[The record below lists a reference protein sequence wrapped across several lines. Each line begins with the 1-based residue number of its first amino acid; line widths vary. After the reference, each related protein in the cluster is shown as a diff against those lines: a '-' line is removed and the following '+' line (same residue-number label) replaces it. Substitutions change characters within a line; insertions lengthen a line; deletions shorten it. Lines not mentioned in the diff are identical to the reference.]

1 MGIESIFFFNYAFFL
16 ISFLAV
22 VLYLPNSSSVAV
34 TTDKQLHTSSVSM
47 EDQEAD
53 NTALLGPDS
62 GRNAHINDINS
73 SSGSSS
79 KSKQKSIISLLYG
92 SLSEFF
98 KKYRQFFK
106 AKSIRVLCLNVFL
119 YGNIMCIPD
128 TFFFVSLEK
137 EYHSSRTFNGKS
149 FDFFVTFLD
158 EINICALSLRCKL
171 IHLYMC
177 VCLCECNFIRRALY

>member
-73 SSGSSS
+73 SSSN
-79 KSKQKSIISLLYG
+79 SKQKSIISQLYG
-92 SLSEFF
+92 SLSEFL

-137 EYHSSRTFNGKS
+137 DYHSSRTFNGKS
-149 FDFFVTFLD
+149 FDFFITFLY

-177 VCLCECNFIRRALY
+177 VCLRECNFIRRALY

>member
-1 MGIESIFFFNYAFFL
+1 MYKVAYLLTFPHDELSTDTMGIESIFFFNYAFFL

-73 SSGSSS
+73 SSSGSSS

-119 YGNIMCIPD
+119 Y
-128 TFFFVSLEK
+128 VSM
-137 EYHSSRTFNGKS
+137 
-149 FDFFVTFLD
+149 
-158 EINICALSLRCKL
+158 ALQCTRYDSMALWL
-171 IHLYMC
+171 LYVL
-177 VCLCECNFIRRALY
+177 VC